1 MVEIQPIRHDGDV
14 VAFVVGGYALISD
27 HLVDDAVD
35 LVRAKCLYALEVEAG
50 RRPTPYSD
58 HAATRYALH
67 VVSRDDRRCRTPR
80 VA

>member
-1 MVEIQPIRHDGDV
+1 MVAIQPICHDGDV
-14 VAFVVGGYALISD
+14 VAFVVGGHALISD
-27 HLVDDAVD
+27 RLLGDAFD

-50 RRPTPYSD
+50 RRPAPYTD

-67 VVSRDDRRCRTPR
+67 AVSRDGRCCRTTG